1 MFFKNNSWC
10 PKHSHRYHLQNGQ
23 GFIWVIDRGFKETLE
38 NSVFSSSTQVLIT
51 SRFACEIAEC
61 QTKTGAPGLR
71 TRNLGSGLGT
81 ILLNFLSRTNVNGL
95 ILSGNGPRIPVE
107 LIQRRASCL
116 VTRSS
121 WVAYAWNLS
130 YFGRLAWARVS
141 LGQLVEFNETLFP
154 KVVCGGYSLVV
165 DRCSPIGADH
175 RCSPQ
180 V

>member
-1 MFFKNNSWC
+1 MFLKKNSCC

-23 GFIWVIDRGFKETLE
+23 GFIWVIDRGFKETVE

-51 SRFACEIAEC
+51 CRFACEIAEC

-81 ILLNFLSRTNVNGL
+81 VLLSFLSRTNANGFT
-95 ILSGNGPRIPVE
+95 LSGNWPRIPVE

-141 LGQLVEFNETLFP
+141 LGSLWNLMRPCFQR
-154 KVVCGGYSLVV
+154 VCVGGT
-165 DRCSPIGADH
+165 A
-175 RCSPQ
+175 
-180 V
+180 